1 MATRVLAAWYM
12 LGQDNGFPATN
23 FYGHIPVNL
32 DSSDEHLNVQ
42 GDHAK
47 YVSAHTTTLHLH

>member
-12 LGQDNGFPATN
+12 LGQDSGFPATN
-23 FYGHIPVNL
+23 FYGHDAVDL
-32 DSSDEHLNVQ
+32 DLSDKHLNVQ

-47 YVSAHTTTLHLH
+47 